1 MELIQEIGSYAGLA
15 AIPGLAILSALL
27 FSQARDVRRLREWA
41 GRGPERA
48 GTLAEQQARVVAR
61 PAAQPAQ
68 PAQPGTQ
75 AAPQPVRTG
84 AAAAS
89 SGAAA
94 ASSGGTATAAPPRTG
109 APTTPA
115 GPKPIAPR
123 IPASTA
129 AGQTSILGPSGGPP
143 KEPWYRRVGDR
154 LPAGRYIAIILVG
167 IAVVG
172 GGVAFGI
179 TQLSKDDSS
188 SGGGDQTA
196 EKSDGAKSKKSEEA
210 KPAPVKPED
219 VSVTVLNGTVV
230 TGLAHNIGT
239 QLSSKGFQL
248 ENQLTATEGGV
259 AESVVLFKAGANR
272 EAQLVAKELD
282 ISQIEPADS
291 NATAQGG
298 NAEVIVLVGADLAEQ

>member
-41 GRGPERA
+41 GRAPERA
-48 GTLAEQQARVVAR
+48 AQPSRVVAR
-61 PAAQPAQ
+61 PT
-68 PAQPGTQ
+68 AQPGTQ

-84 AAAAS
+84 AAAAAA
-89 SGAAA
+89 GAAQG
-94 ASSGGTATAAPPRTG
+94 GGTATASPPRTG
-109 APTTPA
+109 TPPGA
-115 GPKPIAPR
+115 GGPKPIAPR
-123 IPASTA
+123 IPAGTA
-129 AGQTSILGPSGGPP
+129 AGQTSILGPSGEPP
-143 KEPWYRRVGDR
+143 RDPWYRRLAAR
-154 LPAGRYIAIILVG
+154 LPAPRYLAIILVG

-179 TQLSKDDSS
+179 TQLSGDDD
-188 SGGGDQTA
+188 GGGSSAGKA
-196 EKSDGAKSKKSEEA
+196 EPRDGAKRSKAES
-210 KPAPVKPED
+210 KPAPVEPAD

-230 TGLAHNIGT
+230 TGLAHNIGSR
-239 QLSSKGFQL
+239 LSSAGYKL

-259 AESVVLFKAGANR
+259 AESVVLFKPGANR

-298 NAEVIVLVGADLAEQ
+298 NAEVIVLVGADLADQ

>member
-41 GRGPERA
+41 GRAPERA
-48 GTLAEQQARVVAR
+48 AQTQQPSRVVAR
-61 PAAQPAQ
+61 PTTP
-68 PAQPGTQ
+68 PGAQ

-84 AAAAS
+84 AAAAAGS
-89 SGAAA
+89 AAQG
-94 ASSGGTATAAPPRTG
+94 GGTATAAPPRTG
-109 APTTPA
+109 APTTPG

-129 AGQTSILGPSGGPP
+129 AGQTSILGPAGGPP
-143 KEPWYRRVGDR
+143 QDPWYRRLADR
-154 LPAGRYIAIILVG
+154 MPAGRYIALILVG
-167 IAVVG
+167 IAVIG
-172 GGVAFGI
+172 GGAAFGI
-179 TQLSKDDSS
+179 TQL
-188 SGGGDQTA
+188 GGGDGTESQPAAGGDRGAGRKA
-196 EKSDGAKSKKSEEA
+196 EAR
-210 KPAPVKPED
+210 PAPVKPSD

-230 TGLAHNIGT
+230 TGLAHNIGSR
-239 QLSSKGFQL
+239 LSSAGFEL

-259 AESVVLFKAGANR
+259 AESVVLFRSGANR

>member
-1 MELIQEIGSYAGLA
+1 VELLQEIGSYAGLA

-41 GRGPERA
+41 GRAPERE
-48 GTLAEQQARVVAR
+48 GTLAQQQATRVVASPR
-61 PAAQPAQ
+61 PA
-68 PAQPGTQ
+68 AQPGTQ

-89 SGAAA
+89 GATTG
-94 ASSGGTATAAPPRTG
+94 GGTATAAPPRTG
-109 APTTPA
+109 QSA
-115 GPKPIAPR
+115 GPGAPKPIAPR

-129 AGQTSILGPSGGPP
+129 AGQTSILGPAGAQPP
-143 KEPWYRRVGDR
+143 DPWYRRLGNR
-154 LPAGRYIAIILVG
+154 LPAGRYIALILVG

-179 TQLSKDDSS
+179 TQL
-188 SGGGDQTA
+188 GGGDDASGGRADTGNP
-196 EKSDGAKSKKSEEA
+196 GAKREKAAA
-210 KPAPVKPED
+210 KPAPIKPGD

-230 TGLAHNIGT
+230 TGLAHNIGSR
-239 QLSSKGFQL
+239 LSSAGYEL

-259 AESVVLFKAGANR
+259 AESVVLFKPGANR

>member
-1 MELIQEIGSYAGLA
+1 VELIQEIGSYAGLA

-41 GRGPERA
+41 GRAPERA
-48 GTLAEQQARVVAR
+48 AAQQAQPSRVAAR
-61 PAAQPAQ
+61 PAT
-68 PAQPGTQ
+68 QPGTQ

-84 AAAAS
+84 AAAAASGS
-89 SGAAA
+89 SG
-94 ASSGGTATAAPPRTG
+94 GTGTATAAPPRTG
-109 APTTPA
+109 APTTPG

-129 AGQTSILGPSGGPP
+129 AGQTSILGPAGGPP
-143 KEPWYRRVGDR
+143 QDPWYRRLADR

-172 GGVAFGI
+172 GGAAFGI
-179 TQLSKDDSS
+179 TQLSKDDSAG
-188 SGGGDQTA
+188 SGEAAKGEPA
-196 EKSDGAKSKKSEEA
+196 ERRKAEA
-210 KPAPVKPED
+210 KPAPVKPGD

-230 TGLAHNIGT
+230 TGLAHNIGS
-239 QLSSKGFQL
+239 QLSSKGFEL

-259 AESVVLFKAGANR
+259 AESVVLFKPGANR

-298 NAEVIVLVGADLAEQ
+298 NAEVIVLVGADLAQQ

>member
-41 GRGPERA
+41 GRAPERA
-48 GTLAEQQARVVAR
+48 AAQQAQPSRVVAQ
-61 PAAQPAQ
+61 PAAQS
-68 PAQPGTQ
+68 GTQ
-75 AAPQPVRTG
+75 AAAQPVRTG
-84 AAAAS
+84 AAAATA
-89 SGAAA
+89 SG
-94 ASSGGTATAAPPRTG
+94 GGTATAAPPRTS
-109 APTTPA
+109 APSTPG

-129 AGQTSILGPSGGPP
+129 AGQTSILGPGNQPP
-143 KEPWYRRVGDR
+143 RDPWYRRFADR

-172 GGVAFGI
+172 GGIAFGI
-179 TQLSKDDSS
+179 TQLGGSDGGSTAGDSS
-188 SGGGDQTA
+188 KRA
-196 EKSDGAKSKKSEEA
+196 EKREKAEA
-210 KPAPVKPED
+210 KPAPVKPSD

-230 TGLAHNIGT
+230 TGLAHNIGSR
-239 QLSSKGFQL
+239 LSGAGYKL

-259 AESVVLFKAGANR
+259 AESVVLFKPGANR

-298 NAEVIVLVGADLAEQ
+298 NAEVIVLVGADLANQ

>member
-41 GRGPERA
+41 GRAPERA
-48 GTLAEQQARVVAR
+48 AAQQAQPSRVVAK
-61 PAAQPAQ
+61 PA
-68 PAQPGTQ
+68 AQPGTQ
-75 AAPQPVRTG
+75 VAPQPVRTG
-84 AAAAS
+84 AAAAAASGS
-89 SGAAA
+89 S
-94 ASSGGTATAAPPRTG
+94 SSGGTATAAPPRTG
-109 APTTPA
+109 APPTPG

-129 AGQTSILGPSGGPP
+129 AGQTSILGPGSQPP
-143 KEPWYRRVGDR
+143 RDPWYRRLGDR
-154 LPAGRYIAIILVG
+154 LPAGRYIALILVG

-172 GGVAFGI
+172 GGIAFGI
-179 TQLSKDDSS
+179 TQL
-188 SGGGDQTA
+188 GG
-196 EKSDGAKSKKSEEA
+196 SDGASTAGEPANRAGAREQAEA
-210 KPAPVKPED
+210 KAAPVKPSD

-230 TGLAHNIGT
+230 TGLAHDVGSR
-239 QLSSKGFQL
+239 LSDAGYQL

-259 AESVVLFKAGANR
+259 AESVVLFKPGANR

-298 NAEVIVLVGADLAEQ
+298 NADVIVLVGADLSEQ

>member
-1 MELIQEIGSYAGLA
+1 VELIQEIGSYAGLA

-41 GRGPERA
+41 GRAPERA
-48 GTLAEQQARVVAR
+48 GTQAQQQAGRVVAA
-61 PAAQPAQ
+61 PAARP
-68 PAQPGTQ
+68 PGAQ

-84 AAAAS
+84 AAAAA
-89 SGAAA
+89 SGAP

-109 APTTPA
+109 APTTPG

-129 AGQTSILGPSGGPP
+129 AGQTSILGPAGGPP
-143 KEPWYRRVGDR
+143 QAPWYRRLADR

-179 TQLSKDDSS
+179 TQLSKDDSA
-188 SGGGDQTA
+188 GGTEKA
-196 EKSDGAKSKKSEEA
+196 AKSDGAGSKKAEEA
-210 KPAPVKPED
+210 KPAPVKPGD

-239 QLSSKGFQL
+239 RLSSEGFQL

-259 AESVVLFKAGANR
+259 AESVVLFKPGANR

-298 NAEVIVLVGADLAEQ
+298 NAEVIVLVGADLAQQ